1 MSYFLDIKPK
11 RDAISLFEIVFSKY
25 DNVKIWFVS
34 LDSHGLLIG
43 IL

>member
-25 DNVKIWFVS
+25 DNVKFVS